1 MNMPQTVNS
10 LLLAWLVFTAAV
22 ARADDDQA
30 RHILQTSGVKGGLVV
45 HVGCG
50 DGKLTAALGAGDAF
64 LVHGI
69 DADASNVDKARAQVH
84 SLGFYGK
91 VSVGTFD
98 GKNLPYVD
106 NLVNLLVAGDL
117 GEVAMDEVMRVLT
130 PGGAACV
137 KRDDHWTK
145 TVKPWPKDI
154 DDWSHHLQGPD
165 NNPVAND
172 KVVASPRGLKW
183 TCGPRWARSHEFLSS
198 LSAMVSAEGRLFY
211 AFDEGLTGITDKP
224 IPDRWTL
231 IARDA
236 FNGVL
241 LWKRPLAN
249 WGAGAWRNRALRSTP
264 RMVPYLMVAGGQRLF
279 IVLDEA
285 KGVSA
290 LDAATGKLQATYEGT
305 AKALEMRH
313 VDGVLLAVTG
323 NDTLVAIDV
332 ASGRLMWSAEGKIR
346 PQTLAAQADKV
357 FCHLDGKL
365 TCLTLGDGK
374 TVWQNDEELAVRRLS
389 VHENYMLLTLRGK
402 IQARAADSGRQLWEQ
417 SGGSYKGDIFIIG
430 DRLYVPSAPTVG
442 VRDLATGKEVALIDP
457 SEVMTLGHHA
467 RCYPGK
473 ATERFFISANRG
485 IEFIDLVGKD
495 HAQNDWARGPCTF
508 GILPCNGLVYSPP
521 NPCFCFTGVKVTGFN
536 AFTGA
541 DVKTDSDPGEA
552 DRLEV
557 FPAHEKP
564 SSADSTPAGLAR
576 SLPPDDCWPTYRRD
590 GRRTGGTAAKVPEN
604 LKPAWQVT
612 LGGRLTQP
620 VIAGGQVFVASK
632 DTHTLHALDAKTGR
646 QVWRYT
652 AGGRI
657 DSPPTV
663 AGDLVLFGCTDGSVY
678 CLNTSSGQPVWRF
691 RAAPRDQRIV
701 AFGQL
706 ESPWRVHGSVLVEE
720 GIAYFTAGRSTNL
733 DGGILVFGLD
743 ARSGKLLH
751 QTRLDTWSPTRKDAE
766 GKPFIPAY
774 HMEGAFSDIL
784 TAEGGHIFLGQY
796 KLDRSLSQQDVPYAL
811 IDPKNKSKAMG
822 MEELMDEP
830 YSQDMA
836 TQKKDEV
843 VQRNWQLRQWP
854 KMAKQHQEKYGASNL
869 GERTMGR
876 HVFATGGFLD
886 DEWYNR
892 TFWMYSQT
900 WPGYH
905 IANRAAK
912 TGQLLSVDNKKTYAV
927 QAFPRRNLQSPLF
940 TPAGAGYLLLADD
953 NDNEPVIPDYTR
965 GVPKGIGFTRAKPP
979 VWFKWLPVRIRAMVA
994 TVDVLFVAGP
1004 PDLLDPKDPMAAF
1017 EGRKGAVLLALSCA
1031 DGKQLARYELDAPPV
1046 FDGLSATTGRLY
1058 FSTTDGK
1065 VVCMTKAR

>member
-1 MNMPQTVNS
+1 MDTQKTAGS
-10 LLLAWLVFTAAV
+10 LLLVWLVFAGV
-22 ARADDDQA
+22 GLADDGQA
-30 RHILQTSGVKGGLVV
+30 RQILQTSGIKGGLVV
-45 HVGCG
+45 HLGCG
-50 DGKLTAALGAGDAF
+50 EGKLTAALRDGEAF

-69 DADASNVDKARAQVH
+69 DADANNVEKARTYIR
-84 SLGFYGK
+84 SLGLYGK
-91 VSVGTFD
+91 VSAGRFD
-98 GKNLPYVD
+98 GRNLPYVD
-106 NLVNLLVAGDL
+106 GLVNLLVAEDL
-117 GEVAMDEVMRVLT
+117 GAVTMDEVMRVLA
-130 PGGAACV
+130 PGGVACL
-137 KRDDHWTK
+137 KHGQQWQK
-145 TVKPWPKDI
+145 TAKPWPKDI

-183 TCGPRWARSHEFLSS
+183 TCGPLWSRSHEFLSS

-211 AFDEGLTGITDKP
+211 AFDEGLTGVTDKP

-249 WGAGAWRNRALRSTP
+249 WGADAWRTRALRSTP

-290 LDAATGKLQATYEGT
+290 LDAATGKLLATYDGT
-305 AKALEMRH
+305 AGATEIRH
-313 VDGVLLAVTG
+313 IDGVLLAVTG
-323 NDTLVAIDV
+323 NDQLVAVD
-332 ASGRLMWSAEGKIR
+332 AAGGRPMWSAKGKIP
-346 PQTLAAQADKV
+346 PQTLAAQGDKV
-357 FCHLDGKL
+357 FCPIDGKL
-365 TCLTLGDGK
+365 KCLTLADGK
-374 TVWQNDEELAVRRLS
+374 TLWQGDEELAAKRLS
-389 VHENYMLLTLRGK
+389 VHDNYILLALRGK
-402 IQARAADSGRQLWEQ
+402 IEARAADSGRLLWEQ
-417 SGGSYKGDIFIIG
+417 SGGASNGDLFIVG
-430 DRLYVPSAPTVG
+430 DRVYQPSGLTVG
-442 VRDLATGKEVALIDP
+442 VRDLATGKEVARIDP
-457 SEVMTLGHHA
+457 SEVMTTGHHP

-485 IEFIDLVGKD
+485 IEFIDLFGKD

-541 DVKTDSDPGEA
+541 DVKADMDRAEP
-552 DRLEV
+552 DRLEK

-564 SSADSTPAGLAR
+564 ASPGSTPPGLAR
-576 SLPPDDCWPTYRRD
+576 SATPDDCWPTYRHD
-590 GRRTGGTAAKVPEN
+590 GRRTGGTTAKVTEN
-604 LKPAWQVT
+604 LKPAWQVAI
-612 LGGRLTQP
+612 GGRLTQP

-632 DTHTLHALDAKTGR
+632 DTHTLHALDAATGR
-646 QVWRYT
+646 QVWHYT

-663 AGDLVLFGCTDGSVY
+663 FGSLVLFGCTDGSVY
-678 CLNTSSGQPVWRF
+678 CLDAASGQPAWRF
-691 RAAPRDQRIV
+691 RAAPTDRRIV
-701 AFGQL
+701 AFDQL
-706 ESPWRVHGSVLVEE
+706 ESPWRVHGSVLVED

-743 ARSGKLLH
+743 AQSGKLLH
-751 QTRLDTWSPTRKDAE
+751 RTRLDTWSRTRTDAE
-766 GKPFIPAY
+766 GKPFIPGY
-774 HMEGAFSDIL
+774 HMEGACSDIL
-784 TAEGGHIFLGQY
+784 TSEGGSIFLGQY
-796 KLDRSLSQQDVPYAL
+796 KLDRSLKQQDVPYAL
-811 IDPKNKSKAMG
+811 IDPNNKSKAMG
-822 MEELMDEP
+822 MEELMNEP
-830 YSQDMA
+830 YSQEVG

-843 VQRNWQLRQWP
+843 IQRNWQLSRWP
-854 KMAKQHQEKYGASNL
+854 KMAQEHREKYGASNL

-876 HVFATGGFLD
+876 HVLATGGFLD
-886 DEWYNR
+886 DDWYNR

-953 NDNEPVIPDYTR
+953 NDNEPVLPDYTR

-979 VWFKWLPVRIRAMVA
+979 VWFSWLPVRIRAMVA
-994 TVDVLFVAGP
+994 TADVLFVAGP
-1004 PDLLDPKDPMAAF
+1004 PDVHDQDDPMSAF
-1017 EGRKGAVLLALSCA
+1017 EGRKGAVLLALSCT
-1031 DGKQLARYELDAPPV
+1031 DGKQLAKYELDAPPV
-1046 FDGLSATTGRLY
+1046 FDGLSATTGRLCLA
-1058 FSTTDGK
+1058 TTDGK
-1065 VVCMTKAR
+1065 VICMAKAE

>member
-1 MNMPQTVNS
+1 MRQAVKF
-10 LLLAWLVFTAAV
+10 LLLAWLVFAA
-22 ARADDDQA
+22 AAMADDRA
-30 RHILQTSGVKGGLVV
+30 RSILQTSGVRGGLVV

-50 DGKLTAALGAGDAF
+50 DGRLTAVLHDGDAF

-69 DADASNVDKARAQVH
+69 DADANNVEKAGAYIQ
-84 SLGFYGK
+84 SLGLYGK
-91 VSVGTFD
+91 VSVDRFD
-98 GKNLPYVD
+98 GRNLPYVD
-106 NLVNLLVAGDL
+106 DLVNLLVAEDL
-117 GEVAMDEVMRVLT
+117 GAVAMDEAMRVLA
-130 PGGAACV
+130 PGGVACV
-137 KRDDHWTK
+137 KRGEQWRK

-183 TCGPRWARSHEFLSS
+183 TCGPLWARSHEFLSS
-198 LSAMVSAEGRLFY
+198 LSAMVSADGRLFY

-249 WGAGAWRNRALRSTP
+249 WGADAWRTTALRSTP
-264 RMVPYLMVAGGQRLF
+264 RMVPHLMVAGGQRLF

-290 LDAATGKLQATYEGT
+290 LDAATGKLLATYEGT
-305 AKALEMRH
+305 AKATEIRYL
-313 VDGVLLAVTG
+313 DGVLLAVTG
-323 NDTLVAIDV
+323 DDLLVAVDV
-332 ASGRLMWSAEGKIR
+332 AGGRQMWSAKGKIP
-346 PQTLAAQADKV
+346 PQTLAAQGDKV

-365 TCLTLGDGK
+365 KCLTLGDGK
-374 TVWQNDEELAVRRLS
+374 TVWQSDEQLVPKRLS
-389 VHENYMLLTLRGK
+389 VRENHILLALSGK
-402 IQARAADSGRQLWEQ
+402 IQARAADSGRKLWEQ
-417 SGGSYKGDIFIIG
+417 SGGSYKGDIFIVG
-430 DRLYVPSAPTVG
+430 DRLYVPSGPTVG
-442 VRDLATGKEVALIDP
+442 VRDLATGKEVAQIDP

-485 IEFIDLVGKD
+485 IEFIDLFGKD

-521 NPCFCFTGVKVTGFN
+521 NPCFCYTGVKVTGFN

-541 DVKTDSDPGEA
+541 APKTDADPQPSE
-552 DRLEV
+552 RLEK
-557 FPAHEKP
+557 FPAHQKP
-564 SSADSTPAGLAR
+564 ASGDSTRPGISRSQPA
-576 SLPPDDCWPTYRRD
+576 DDCWPAYRHD
-590 GRRTGGTAAKVPEN
+590 GRRSGSTTAKVPGN
-604 LKPAWQVT
+604 LKPAWQVA

-632 DTHTLHALDAKTGR
+632 DTHALHAFDAVTG
-646 QVWRYT
+646 QELWHYT

-663 AGDLVLFGCTDGSVY
+663 VGSLVLFGCADGGVY
-678 CLNTSSGQPVWRF
+678 CLDASSGRPAWRF
-691 RAAPRDQRIV
+691 RAAPVDRRIV

-706 ESPWRVHGSVLVEE
+706 ESPWRVHGSVLVED
-720 GIAYFTAGRSTNL
+720 GIAYFTAGRSTYM

-751 QTRLDTWSPTRKDAE
+751 QTRLDTWSRTRKDAE
-766 GKPFIPAY
+766 GKPFIPGY
-774 HMEGAFSDIL
+774 HMEGACSDIL
-784 TAEGGHIFLGQY
+784 TAEGGCLFLGQY
-796 KLDRSLSQQDVPYAL
+796 KFDRSLKQQDVPYAL
-811 IDPKNKSKAMG
+811 IDPNNKSKAMG
-822 MEELMDEP
+822 MEELMNEP
-830 YSQDMA
+830 YSQEIG
-836 TQKKDEV
+836 TQEKDEV
-843 VQRNWQLRQWP
+843 VQRNWQLKQWP
-854 KMAKQHQEKYGASNL
+854 KMAQEHREKYGASNL

-886 DEWYNR
+886 DDWYNR

-940 TPAGAGYLLLADD
+940 TPAKAGYLLLADD
-953 NDNEPVIPDYTR
+953 NENEPVLPDYTR
-965 GVPKGIGFTRAKPP
+965 GVPKGIGFTRANPP
-979 VWFKWLPVRIRAMVA
+979 VWFSWLPVRIRAMVA
-994 TVDVLFVAGP
+994 TADVLFVAGP
-1004 PDLLDPKDPMAAF
+1004 PDVLDPENPMAAF

-1058 FSTTDGK
+1058 LSTTDGK
-1065 VVCMTKAR
+1065 VICLGKAE